1 MDIKYFNAKAQAL
14 DILCEHNTAILSG
27 IHCKFNSNQD
37 MLDVTTE
44 ECAFILTNRL
54 VEGKYTPMQ
63 FNAVRNELAELLWK
77 VFGSY
82 VEAEHEEKKRVF
94 QEALREAFL

>member
-1 MDIKYFNAKAQAL
+1 MENRHFNAKAQAL
-14 DILCEHNTAILSG
+14 DVLCEHNTAILSG
-27 IHCKFNSNQD
+27 IHCEFNSNQD

-63 FNAVRNELAELLWK
+63 FNAVRNELAELLWNI
-77 VFGSY
+77 FGASI
-82 VEAEHEEKKRVF
+82 EAEQEEKKRVF
-94 QEALREAFL
+94 QEALREAFR

>member
-1 MDIKYFNAKAQAL
+1 MDNKYFDAKAQAL

-27 IHCKFNSNQD
+27 IHCEFSSNED

-77 VFGSY
+77 VFGSS
-82 VEAEHEEKKRVF
+82 VEAEQKAERQMF

>member
-1 MDIKYFNAKAQAL
+1 MENRHFDAKAQAL

-27 IHCKFNSNQD
+27 IHCEFNSNQD

-63 FNAVRNELAELLWK
+63 FNSVRNELAELLWK
-77 VFGSY
+77 IFEAPI
-82 VEAEHEEKKRVF
+82 EAEQEAERQVF
-94 QEALREAFL
+94 QAALREAFR